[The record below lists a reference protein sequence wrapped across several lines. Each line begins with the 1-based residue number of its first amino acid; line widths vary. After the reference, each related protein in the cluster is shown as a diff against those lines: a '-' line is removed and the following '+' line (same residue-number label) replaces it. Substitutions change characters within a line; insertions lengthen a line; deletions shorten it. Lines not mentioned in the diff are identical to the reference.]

1 MFAATHTPWAPW
13 TVVNG
18 NGKRLARIEAMRF
31 VLSQVDYEGKNE
43 ELVGHPDPL
52 VIGPPLP
59 NHNGPLLV
67 AG

>member
-31 VLSQVDYEGKNE
+31 VLSRVDYEGKNE
-43 ELVGHPDPL
+43 ALVGLPDPL
-52 VIGPPLP
+52 IVGPPATS
-59 NHNGPLLV
+59 HNGH
-67 AG
+67 G